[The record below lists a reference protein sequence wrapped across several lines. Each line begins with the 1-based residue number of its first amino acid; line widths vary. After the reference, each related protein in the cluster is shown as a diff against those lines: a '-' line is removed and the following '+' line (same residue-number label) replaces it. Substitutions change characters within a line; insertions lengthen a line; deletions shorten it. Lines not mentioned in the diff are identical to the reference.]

1 MLGKL
6 LKYEFRA
13 TARVMLPVLAGLLL
27 TALAAR
33 FAITRLYDWYRPV
46 MIIGT
51 FVVVA
56 YFLAILAAG
65 ALTLVTLVYRF
76 YRSLLSD
83 EGYLSFSLPVGVHAQ
98 LWCKL
103 ITSAVWIAAAFAAV
117 LLSVA
122 LVASPASL
130 TGSVLS
136 GLAGVAERLKL
147 GWSIGAAD
155 LLAFALELLL
165 LSLLAA
171 MGGCLVFYA
180 SLSLGCGFAD
190 RKALWSVLI
199 YLGISLGSNLLLGL
213 AAGALGLGFSGGHMT
228 ISAGLVETLG
238 LEPDYAGLWHLYML
252 GSCAVQAAYCAALY
266 CVTAWALKKRLN
278 LA

>member
-56 YFLAILAAG
+56 YF
-65 ALTLVTLVYRF
+65 
-76 YRSLLSD
+76 
-83 EGYLSFSLPVGVHAQ
+83 VHAQ

>member
-1 MLGKL
+1 
-6 LKYEFRA
+6 
-13 TARVMLPVLAGLLL
+13 
-27 TALAAR
+27 
-33 FAITRLYDWYRPV
+33 
-46 MIIGT
+46 
-51 FVVVA
+51 
-56 YFLAILAAG
+56 
-65 ALTLVTLVYRF
+65 
-76 YRSLLSD
+76 
-83 EGYLSFSLPVGVHAQ
+83 
-98 LWCKL
+98 
-103 ITSAVWIAAAFAAV
+103 
-117 LLSVA
+117 
-122 LVASPASL
+122 
-130 TGSVLS
+130 
-136 GLAGVAERLKL
+136 
-147 GWSIGAAD
+147 
-155 LLAFALELLL
+155 
-165 LSLLAA
+165 

>member
-83 EGYLSFSLPVGVHAQ
+83 EGYLSFSLPTGVHAQ

-136 GLAGVAERLKL
+136 GLA
-147 GWSIGAAD
+147 
-155 LLAFALELLL
+155 
-165 LSLLAA
+165 
-171 MGGCLVFYA
+171 
-180 SLSLGCGFAD
+180 
-190 RKALWSVLI
+190 
-199 YLGISLGSNLLLGL
+199 
-213 AAGALGLGFSGGHMT
+213 AGALGLGFSGGHMT

-252 GSCAVQAAYCAALY
+252 GSCAIQAAYCAALY